1 MIYLKNDYSMGAHP
15 QVMDA
20 LVKTN
25 LENTDGYGS
34 DHHCDEAKA
43 LIRRLT
49 GSSDMHV
56 HFLMGGTQTNLAAI
70 ASFLRPHQAVISAD
84 TGHICVHEVGAVE
97 ATGHKVIHIPTDDGK
112 LRPEHIEE
120 TLEIHEDFHWVQPK
134 LIYISNLTETGI
146 FYTKKELTNLR
157 KTCDKHGLY
166 IYMDGARLPMA
177 LTLPDNDL
185 TMKDLPRFCDAFY
198 IGGTKCGL
206 LFGEALCIVNDDLK
220 EDTDYL
226 MKQRG
231 GVMAKGRLLG
241 VQFKAVFE
249 DNLYFALG
257 ENCNRLSAKLA
268 QS

>member
-1 MIYLKNDYSMGAHP
+1 
-15 QVMDA
+15 
-20 LVKTN
+20 
-25 LENTDGYGS
+25 
-34 DHHCDEAKA
+34 
-43 LIRRLT
+43 
-49 GSSDMHV
+49 
-56 HFLMGGTQTNLAAI
+56 
-70 ASFLRPHQAVISAD
+70 
-84 TGHICVHEVGAVE
+84 
-97 ATGHKVIHIPTDDGK
+97 
-112 LRPEHIEE
+112 
-120 TLEIHEDFHWVQPK
+120 
-134 LIYISNLTETGI
+134 
-146 FYTKKELTNLR
+146 
-157 KTCDKHGLY
+157 
-166 IYMDGARLPMA
+166 MDGARLPMA

-257 ENCNRLSAKLA
+257 ENCNRLVAKLA
-268 QS
+268 EGIGDKGYEFDCPPCNKC